1 MICVNKKGKDHL
13 KVGYV
18 RAVQAFDNKIK
29 VCFED
34 GTECKLQAANNF
46 EHLEDGK
53 RKRGQGEEDNLQ
65 KSAAAMKFKAN
76 QSEEE
81 KQAFR
86 NKDAARKRA
95 KRQEHSQE
103 SKDVIR
109 ARNTNR
115 HQLARETLSEE
126 IKEDIRARNTNRHQ
140 LARETLSE
148 EINEDIRA
156 QDRHHHQLARETLNE
171 ESTAVKKKKKRK
183 KLAYN
188 FDTTRIPLTYYVRP
202 SVCQHF

>member
-1 MICVNKKGKDHL
+1 MICVNTKGKDHL

-53 RKRGQGEEDNLQ
+53 RKRGQGEEDDNNLQ

-81 KQAFR
+81 KQQAFR
-86 NKDAARKRA
+86 NKDVARKR
-95 KRQEHSQE
+95 E
-103 SKDVIR
+103 
-109 ARNTNR
+109 
-115 HQLARETLSEE
+115 
-126 IKEDIRARNTNRHQ
+126 
-140 LARETLSE
+140 
-148 EINEDIRA
+148 
-156 QDRHHHQLARETLNE
+156 
-171 ESTAVKKKKKRK
+171 KRK
-183 KLAYN
+183 NNNNDYSNDDNNNSNNNNISHISAA
-188 FDTTRIPLTYYVRP
+188 
-202 SVCQHF
+202 S

>member
-53 RKRGQGEEDNLQ
+53 RKRGQGEEDDNNLQ
-65 KSAAAMKFKAN
+65 KSAAAMRMLKFKAN

-86 NKDAARKRA
+86 NKDAARKR
-95 KRQEHSQE
+95 E
-103 SKDVIR
+103 
-109 ARNTNR
+109 
-115 HQLARETLSEE
+115 
-126 IKEDIRARNTNRHQ
+126 
-140 LARETLSE
+140 
-148 EINEDIRA
+148 
-156 QDRHHHQLARETLNE
+156 
-171 ESTAVKKKKKRK
+171 KRK
-183 KLAYN
+183 NNNNDYSNDDNNNSNNNNISHISAA
-188 FDTTRIPLTYYVRP
+188 
-202 SVCQHF
+202 S